1 MTIYEHTSV
10 ISRIAMFVKGDGI
23 ITDMP
28 TLQTAFKTLPSTA
41 LSPHVCAKA
50 VVVPYDSD
58 L

>member
-41 LSPHVCAKA
+41 LSPHVCAEA
-50 VVVPYDSD
+50 GVVPYDSY
-58 L
+58 